1 MNTTKQTAKILL
13 WVAAITSGTLL
24 LSFTAIGHIQD
35 EWVAPKSADTI
46 KNPYEVEPLTLKQGE
61 EIYLLY
67 CAPCHGDY
75 GYGNG
80 AAGGAAGILPA
91 NFHDPALQEQ
101 TDGAIYW
108 KLSEGRGSMPPFKD
122 VLSEEQ
128 RWQLVVFIRDL
139 PNQK

>member
-13 WVAAITSGTLL
+13 LVTAVISGALL
-24 LSFTAIGHIQD
+24 LSFTYIGNMQD
-35 EWVAPKSADTI
+35 KWVAPKSADTI

-91 NFHDPALQEQ
+91 NFHDPAVQKQ
-101 TDGAIYW
+101 SDGAIFW
-108 KLSEGRGSMPPFKD
+108 KLSEGRGSMPPFKG

-139 PNQK
+139 PKHD